1 MPVVIPWLRSA
12 RRLLADKIDQLHRTL
27 VTLTDRVRQTIA
39 EAVGKA
45 VSGVVQET
53 VRAVLDQLH
62 GPLPVH
68 RQLDYQPRSGRYH
81 DPGGLFPGG
90 VPPDDFAEEEEPP
103 YNSFADQRFPASPCR
118 ETAFDEEPEPPS
130 PDDVP
135 ARPPSRWRAWL
146 ALCLQAV
153 AWWLRRGLAL
163 PLLATAGIALAGGA
177 LTCLGGTHLLAAGVG
192 TAGSASELLSMAHN
206 TSAGTGALVGLLAP

>member
-1 MPVVIPWLRSA
+1 LRSA
-12 RRLLADKIDQLHRTL
+12 RRLLAEKIDQLHRTL

-39 EAVGKA
+39 EAVGRA

-62 GPLPVH
+62 GPLPLH
-68 RQLDYQPRSGRYH
+68 RQLGYEPRGSRRLD
-81 DPGGLFPGG
+81 DPGGLFRGG
-90 VPPDDFAEEEEPP
+90 PQDFPEEEEPP
-103 YNSFADQRFPASPCR
+103 DDVFRGERFPASPYR
-118 ETAFDEEPEPPS
+118 ETTFDEEPESPS

-146 ALCLQAV
+146 ALCLQAL
-153 AWWLRRGLAL
+153 AWWLRRGLAV

-177 LTCLGGTHLLAAGVG
+177 LTCLGGTHLLAVGIG
-192 TAGSASELLSMAHN
+192 TARTASELVSMAHH
-206 TSAGTGALVGLLAP
+206 TTAGTGTLAGLLAP